1 MLESDLRCIEGSIK
15 TAGRRMCRHNHHRAL
30 AVAAVERLIEVGLFG
45 LCRDAGRRTCALH
58 VHHHER
64 KLGHHR
70 EAEGLG
76 FKRKAWA

>member
-1 MLESDLRCIEGSIK
+1 MLKGDLRRIESRVE
-15 TAGRRMCRHNHHRAL
+15 AACRRMCRHNHHRAL
-30 AVAAVERLIEVGLFG
+30 AVASVERLIEVGLLG

-76 FKRKAWA
+76 FERKAWA